1 MPLLVHFWPSPR
13 PAGGELRQQPGQSVA
28 LTVGAAAAAA
38 AVAVA
43 VVVVVGVVVVVVV
56 VVVVGVVVVVVVA
69 MKIING
75 DGRVSSLAGPDTVS
89 QNKTML
95 KSDTLKY
102 TALNEH
108 PLK

>member
-43 VVVVVGVVVVVVV
+43 VVVVVGVVVVVV